1 MPVMTSAEGPHV
13 ENQSE
18 EAESEEEFERL
29 RQQTEAA
36 AERIL
41 GLAHDETTPI
51 TDLESARSIAQK
63 IKPYIDRVT
72 ALKRLLNPVHRIVK
86 NRAQVNELQAE
97 IVEDVAHVESIS
109 HDEPLEIEKPLLTE
123 LQTELAAVKKDRKI
137 FVKKIDA
144 EDEKVPKTGKKQRSG
159 LLDLPLYERLERVF
173 KDRYVGPDQLSGLMG
188 VSFSPEE
195 LEQIYR
201 PLAQVWSTLFEN
213 DELKP
218 HVEKG
223 RIKTLQ
229 NTFGDYALVLRVA
242 DFPQSQGS
250 DTKVPCSI
258 ASIRQNFGSFFIS
271 ASERSLW
278 YSSCDFYVSGIE
290 QTHWAFVDRQ
300 YLNCSFKKPGIRL
313 LMYARANDLPAEQVC
328 QKSALEEVYDR
339 VMLTLS
345 TKESFFDDCNS
356 MTRTSY
362 QQGRKGGV
370 KQVFLYQKDGTL
382 RISGNRGT
390 PHWRPRR
397 PRWPGVLPAVVFS

>member
-1 MPVMTSAEGPHV
+1 MTSAEEPRI
-13 ENQSE
+13 ESE
-18 EAESEEEFERL
+18 SEDTESEEEFEHL

-36 AERIL
+36 AERII
-41 GLAHDETTPI
+41 GLARDETAPI
-51 TDLESARSIAQK
+51 IDLESARSVAQK

-86 NRAQVNELQAE
+86 NRAQVSELQAE

-109 HDEPLEIEKPLLTE
+109 QDEPLEIEKPLLTD

-144 EDEKVPKTGKKQRSG
+144 EDEKVSKTGKRQRSG
-159 LLDLPLYERLERVF
+159 LLDLPLHERLERVF
-173 KDRYVGPDQLSGLMG
+173 KDRYIGPTQLSDLMG

-195 LEQIYR
+195 LDQIYR

-218 HVEKG
+218 HVQKG

-242 DFPQSQGS
+242 DIPERQGS
-250 DTKVPCSI
+250 ATKAACSI

-271 ASERSLW
+271 ASEHSLW
-278 YSSCDFYVSGIE
+278 YSSCDFYQSGLE

-339 VMLTLS
+339 VMLTLC
-345 TKESFFDDCNS
+345 TKKSFFDEL
-356 MTRTSY
+356 
-362 QQGRKGGV
+362 QQYDPN
-370 KQVFLYQKDGTL
+370 Q
-382 RISGNRGT
+382 
-390 PHWRPRR
+390 
-397 PRWPGVLPAVVFS
+397 LPAGPQRRGQTGLSLSEGRHVAHLR